1 MFARLSALPAQ
12 TAVLLV
18 PPVTIR
24 EPATG
29 GHWDLGENGVA
40 ETTFIGIDVG
50 TTAIKAILIDAKGN
64 RLDSFAR
71 PYPIARPLEGHA
83 EQDPRDWM
91 DGVLAALGQFADR
104 HDLGGLAGIGICSQV
119 QTTVFVDGTGEPV
132 LPAIVWQDARAA
144 SDAAEL
150 DGRIGAQQKLDW
162 FGGPMPID
170 ASHALARVAHVRRVA
185 PEAWAK
191 TRYVLQPRDYCILHL
206 TGELAADP
214 IAAIG
219 LVDAKGY
226 VEPLFDLLP
235 GTLEK
240 FPPLHP
246 FTHVAGPVRAGLPC
260 AGTPVVVGAMDAWGG
275 MFGTGVAADGDAM
288 YQSGTSEIPG
298 IVSSVVNPTPGVI
311 LFPPYEGIVMHA
323 APTQTGGAALAWF
336 GKVLGRGPEEMSAL
350 AGGIEPSSAVP
361 LFLPHLMGERAP
373 IWDSASRGVFA
384 RMDNR
389 AGAPEMV
396 RAVMEGVA
404 FSVRWAFE
412 ALQASAG
419 RRVEV
424 VNIGGGGS
432 RSDVWC
438 QIRADALGMV
448 LRRAAA
454 PEAAAIGAAML
465 AGVGSGVM
473 PSIVAASRELVQ
485 FDATFEP
492 DAGKVGYYA
501 EKFGKYRELYEAL
514 RAFNR

>member
-1 MFARLSALPAQ
+1 MAQ
-12 TAVLLV
+12 TTL
-18 PPVTIR
+18 
-24 EPATG
+24 
-29 GHWDLGENGVA
+29 
-40 ETTFIGIDVG
+40 IGIDVG
-50 TTAIKAILIDAKGN
+50 TTAIKAILIDAQGN

-71 PYPIARPLEGHA
+71 SYPIARPQDGHA
-83 EQDPRDWM
+83 EQDPLDWM
-91 DGVLAALGQFADR
+91 DGVLAALSQFAGG

-119 QTTVFVDGTGEPV
+119 QTTVFVDAAGEPV
-132 LPAIVWQDARAA
+132 LPAIVWQDTRAA
-144 SDAAEL
+144 GDAAKL
-150 DGRIGAQQKLDW
+150 DGRISAQQKLDW

-191 TRYVLQPRDYCILHL
+191 TRHVLQPRDYCILHL

-219 LVDAKGY
+219 LTNADGY
-226 VEPLFDLLP
+226 VGALFDLLP

-240 FPPLHP
+240 FPPLYP
-246 FTHVAGPVRAGLPC
+246 FTHVAGRVREGLPC
-260 AGTPVVVGAMDAWGG
+260 AGVPVVVGAMDAWGG

-323 APTQTGGAALAWF
+323 APTQTGGAALSWL
-336 GKVLGRGPEEMSAL
+336 GKVLGRSPVEMSEMA
-350 AGGIEPSSAVP
+350 AGIEPSAAVP
-361 LFLPHLMGERAP
+361 LFLPHLQGERAP

-384 RMDNR
+384 RLDNR

-404 FSVRWAFE
+404 LSVRWAFE

-419 RRVEV
+419 CRVEV
-424 VNIGGGGS
+424 ANIGGGGS

-438 QIRADALGMV
+438 QIRADALGMT
-448 LRRAAA
+448 LRRTAA

-473 PSIVAASRELVQ
+473 PSIAAATRELVQ

-492 DAGKVGYYA
+492 DAGMAGYYA
-501 EKFGKYRELYEAL
+501 ERFGKYRELYEAL
-514 RAFNR
+514 RSFNGGWSAGGG

>member
-1 MFARLSALPAQ
+1 MA
-12 TAVLLV
+12 
-18 PPVTIR
+18 
-24 EPATG
+24 ATT
-29 GHWDLGENGVA
+29 L
-40 ETTFIGIDVG
+40 IGIDVG

-64 RLDSFAR
+64 RLDSFGR
-71 PYPIARPLEGHA
+71 PYPISRPFEGHA

-91 DGVLAALGQFADR
+91 EGVLAALAQFADR
-104 HDLGGLAGIGICSQV
+104 NDLGGLAGIGICSQV
-119 QTTVFVDGTGEPV
+119 QTTVFADAAGEPV
-132 LPAIVWQDARAA
+132 LPAIVWQDTRAA
-144 SDAAEL
+144 VDAAEL
-150 DGRIGAQQKLDW
+150 DSRISAQQKLDW

-185 PEAWAK
+185 PEAWAR
-191 TRYVLQPRDYCILHL
+191 TRHVLQPRDYCILHL

-219 LVDAKGY
+219 LTNADGY
-226 VEPLFDLLP
+226 VRPLFALLP

-240 FPPLHP
+240 FPPLYP
-246 FTHVAGPVRAGLPC
+246 FTHVAGRVRAGLPC
-260 AGTPVVVGAMDAWGG
+260 AGVPVVVGAMDAWGG
-275 MFGTGVAADGDAM
+275 MFGTGVAAEGDAM

-298 IVSSVVNPTPGVI
+298 IVSSTVYPTPGVI

-323 APTQTGGAALAWF
+323 APTQTGGAALAWL
-336 GKVLGRGPEEMSAL
+336 GQLLGRSAAEMSEM

-361 LFLPHLMGERAP
+361 LFLPHLQGERAP

-384 RMDNR
+384 RLDNR
-389 AGAPEMV
+389 VGAPEMV
-396 RAVMEGVA
+396 RGVMEGVA

-419 RRVEV
+419 RRVTV
-424 VNIGGGGS
+424 ANIGGGGS

-448 LRRAAA
+448 LRRTAA

-473 PSIVAASRELVQ
+473 PSIATASRELVQ

-492 DAGKVGYYA
+492 DVGKAGYYA

-514 RAFNR
+514 KAFNR